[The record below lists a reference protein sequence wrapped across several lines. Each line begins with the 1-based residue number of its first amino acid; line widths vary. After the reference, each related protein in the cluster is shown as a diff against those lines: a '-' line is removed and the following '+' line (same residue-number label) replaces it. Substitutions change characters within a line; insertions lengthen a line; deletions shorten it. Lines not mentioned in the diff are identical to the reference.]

1 MLYEFHH
8 KDSKRL
14 HYLMG
19 TMHVQD
25 ERAFAFTPNAI
36 EKMKECNL
44 YIGEIDLGK
53 VDSLNFSLAF
63 ESPKERHLS
72 NILSEK
78 KVDKYAKILMKSF
91 GIYLD
96 NFLHLSPMFIQ
107 SIISQKVFETNR
119 PLSLDA
125 YLHQMALSMNLKTG
139 GLETFEEQYNIAQ
152 KLDFDAQLKSLD
164 KLCRKPE
171 AFRKEILAM
180 ISAYEKADINYLYKR
195 GKKSLG
201 LNRKILLFERNANMV
216 LRIIESIIDDICFIS
231 VGAGHL
237 AGDKGIISGL
247 KKNGFKIKQLV

>member
-14 HYLMG
+14 HYLLG

-25 ERAFAFTPNAI
+25 ERAFAFVQIAL

-53 VDSLNFSLAF
+53 VDTINFSKAF
-63 ESPKERHLS
+63 ESEGERHLS
-72 NILSEK
+72 NILTEK
-78 KVDKYAKILMKSF
+78 KLKKYSKSLMKSF
-91 GIYLD
+91 GIDLD
-96 NFLHLSPMFIQ
+96 NYLHLSPMFIQ
-107 SIISQKVFETNR
+107 SIISQKVFNTDR

-125 YLHQMALSMNLKTG
+125 YLHQMALSLDLKTG
-139 GLETFEEQYNIAQ
+139 GLETFDEQYHIAQ
-152 KLDFDAQLKSLD
+152 KLDFDTQLKSLD

-171 AFRKEILAM
+171 TFRKEILAM
-180 ISAYEKADINYLYKR
+180 IKAYEKADVNYLYKR

-201 LNRKILLFERNANMV
+201 LNRKILLFERNTNMV
-216 LRIIESIIDDICFIS
+216 SRIIESIISDICFIS

-247 KKNGFKIKQLV
+247 KKNGFKVKQLV